1 MDLMCCCMT
10 AKLAWNEQRI
20 FNHTNGSTNAATHQ
34 ETRQRQGG
42 IARLNLG
49 VIMGDVWLVR
59 DEACHPVC
67 ALFAPRVSERSQTL
81 VRSSVGSPSFFMWGE
96 LVTGRLPAIVVSTS
110 SHGNIFFVFLFL
122 TSSPTPPYSPLPS
135 IPSTHITL
143 PHTPPPCLPTPSPSP
158 TRTSWRSLSSRL
170 TLRSPTS

>member
-96 LVTGRLPAIVVSTS
+96 LVTGRLCCHCCIDFHPPR
-110 SHGNIFFVFLFL
+110 NIFFVFFFL
-122 TSSPTPPYSPLPS
+122 TSSSTPHTSPLPS
-135 IPSTHITL
+135 IPSTRTTL
-143 PHTPPPCLPTPSPSP
+143 SHTPLTHPHHVYLRPLPVPQGPHGEVSH
-158 TRTSWRSLSSRL
+158 RDRH
-170 TLRSPTS
+170 